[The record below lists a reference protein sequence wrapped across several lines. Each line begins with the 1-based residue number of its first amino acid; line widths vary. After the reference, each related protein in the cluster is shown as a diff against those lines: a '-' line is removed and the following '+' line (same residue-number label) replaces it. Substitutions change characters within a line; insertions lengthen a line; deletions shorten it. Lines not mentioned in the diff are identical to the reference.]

1 MQGTIIG
8 TRVRLSLNSPFFFFF
23 IANFSLTQ
31 LLFESCLKPSIIQEW
46 TNFGLQLQQVALAD
60 FIRIGQKKFRP
71 IRFPFESRLERVKGI
86 FQELLRLMYKC
97 AECKLKILLL
107 LIQFCARLAAGRP
120 SQVPNVR
127 FQIHAD
133 VHCIILHG
141 TKWSDRIC
149 ISIHDHIARISQ
161 SNKNC

>member
-8 TRVRLSLNSPFFFFF
+8 TRVRLSLNSPFIFFF
-23 IANFSLTQ
+23 IANFSLMQ

-71 IRFPFESRLERVKGI
+71 IRFSFESRLERVKGI

-97 AECKLKILLL
+97 AECKLKMLLL
-107 LIQFCARLAAGRP
+107 LRSILRAPRRWPPLLG
-120 SQVPNVR
+120 SR
-127 FQIHAD
+127 FQMYAFRYTQTYK
-133 VHCIILHG
+133 LN
-141 TKWSDRIC
+141 
-149 ISIHDHIARISQ
+149 ISTR
-161 SNKNC
+161 NEVE